1 MGFWHP
7 GMHGVYDPTSIVI
20 PKFLPS
26 PVIYGCEVC
35 QRNFSDIEKLRRHRF
50 ELHPIRQPALL
61 INGRPVS
68 GTPLKVQSALT
79 PSDVIIEDA
88 PLCWVDGKS
97 TTEDSLRLLLANA
110 TTTFHKIRL
119 YNNGVQ
125 TEVSLDF
132 QVAKESDLTEVE
144 RALVRLAMGKHLTL
158 EAVSR
163 FINECRDLATGILYC
178 DGIAHYLYGVM
189 AKEQMSSTS
198 LNITDYPSRFS
209 QAYDQLTD
217 INRPVA
223 RSVRALISFHFNHFQ
238 DAEALAPVGNLQKVA
253 SAFAG
258 LLEGKSWNFPE
269 DTKVTNNEVLASL
282 LTDQA
287 TLEILRDSCI
297 ELSTLKSNS
306 EFLTLSL
313 SKISAGYDRS
323 KRILLAVE
331 ALSHRAESDSKA
343 LAKKI
348 IRELLPQDFARTWCE
363 VISQRLKNK

>member
-7 GMHGVYDPTSIVI
+7 GMHGVYDPTSIAI

-26 PVIYGCEVC
+26 PVLYGCELC
-35 QRNFSDIEKLRRHRF
+35 QRNFSDVEKLRRHRF
-50 ELHPIRQPALL
+50 EQHPIRQPALI

-68 GTPLKVQSALT
+68 STPLKVQSGLK
-79 PSDVIIEDA
+79 PSDIIIEDA
-88 PLCWVDGKS
+88 ELCWVDGKTIS
-97 TTEDSLRLLLANA
+97 KDSLKLLLADAN
-110 TTTFHKIRL
+110 TSFHKIRL
-119 YNNGVQ
+119 SNKGAR

-132 QVAKESDLTEVE
+132 QVANQSDLIEVE
-144 RALVRLAMGKHLTL
+144 RALVRIAMGQHLTL
-158 EAVSR
+158 EAVGR
-163 FINECRDLATGILYC
+163 FINECRELATGILYC

-189 AKEQMSSTS
+189 AKEQMTSTS
-198 LNITDYPSRFS
+198 LDITSYPSRFS
-209 QAYDQLTD
+209 KAYDQLTD

-223 RSVRALISFHFNHFQ
+223 RSIRALVSFHFNHFR
-238 DAEALAPVGNLQKVA
+238 DAEALAPTGSLQKAA

-306 EFLTLSL
+306 ELLTLSL

-343 LAKKI
+343 LAKEI
-348 IRELLPQDFARTWCE
+348 VRELLPQDFAKTWCE